1 MKTELLKVSALA
13 ALLVAGSVPAFAQSN
28 PPAGANTECAP
39 GTSGTIVPNAD
50 GTTSCVQSN
59 AGDDNQ
65 ATGTGTDATDGT
77 DGAGSGGSQ

>member
-39 GTSGTIVPNAD
+39 GTTGTIVPNAD

-59 AGDDNQ
+59 ANDNNS
-65 ATGTGTDATDGT
+65 ATGTDAPGTGGT
-77 DGAGSGGSQ
+77 DGSGSGSQ